1 MTDQERWRYYVHL
14 YAIFRSGEPSEYVG
28 SRTASY
34 AESAGKF
41 ADAMM
46 AEEDKRFA
54 VVRGTNSFGIAGIP
68 DLSPP
73 KRTADGD
80 PVPPHSMGGPYR

>member
-14 YAIFRSGEPSEYVG
+14 YAIFRSGENSEYVG
-28 SRTASY
+28 SRAIGY

-54 VVRGTNSFGIAGIP
+54 VVRGATSFGIP

-73 KRTADGD
+73 KRTDDGD